1 MTLDEVYEV
10 AEKQGIEI
18 DEIKM
23 RSLKA
28 LSVPEGCIA
37 IDFRKFRT
45 RAALKT
51 ALAHEMGHITSGAFY
66 ALDAP
71 DAERAQCEYKADK
84 RAALL
89 LIPPE
94 DLKKAM
100 RAGAVEAW
108 QLAEV
113 FDVPERFIR
122 RALYIYRSKAYL

>member
-1 MTLDEVYEV
+1 MTLDEVYKV
-10 AEKQGIEI
+10 ADSKGIEI

-37 IDFRKFRT
+37 VDVRKFKT

-51 ALAHEMGHITSGAFY
+51 AIAHEMGHITAGAFY

-94 DLKKAM
+94 ALKKAM
-100 RAGAVEAW
+100 QAGAVEAW
-108 QLAEV
+108 QLAEE
-113 FDVPERFIR
+113 FDVTERFIL
-122 RALYIYRSKAYL
+122 RALSIYRSKAYL